1 MVRRVGLTNMA
12 VDDIIAG
19 RGTVGIDPHGD
30 MVLDTL
36 DRLPAS
42 TAGRVLLFDL
52 RQPKHALPQSSFDM
66 GDILNGGAL
75 LVRIPKGQLGE
86 DTTKLLG
93 SLVLAQV
100 WQATTARA
108 NTAPD
113 RRRDATL
120 IIDECVRQEAL

>member
-1 MVRRVGLTNMA
+1 MTVGL
-12 VDDIIAG
+12 DDPAG
-19 RGTVGIDPHGD
+19 LSGFWQWYDELSPALRSQVIGP
-30 MVLDTL
+30 VLA
-36 DRLPAS
+36 RLRAF
-42 TAGRVLLFDL
+42 LLRDFVN
-52 RQPKHALPQSSFDM
+52 RSMRYPKSSFDM